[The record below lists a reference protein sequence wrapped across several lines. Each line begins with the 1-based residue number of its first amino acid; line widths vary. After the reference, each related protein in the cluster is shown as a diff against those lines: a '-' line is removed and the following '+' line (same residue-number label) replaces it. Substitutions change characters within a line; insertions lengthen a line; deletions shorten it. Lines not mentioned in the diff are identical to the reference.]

1 MNKKETVIDTESK
14 QVVAREEG
22 TSRRKEIGEGDYTH
36 IHTNKQ
42 TNASV
47 PDDSSGMCL
56 ALIVQ
61 TVLQEVANTMNHL
74 KPLMKQL

>member
-1 MNKKETVIDTESK
+1 MLPFENK
-14 QVVAREEG
+14 
-22 TSRRKEIGEGDYTH
+22 YT
-36 IHTNKQ
+36 HTNKQ
-42 TNASV
+42 ANASI